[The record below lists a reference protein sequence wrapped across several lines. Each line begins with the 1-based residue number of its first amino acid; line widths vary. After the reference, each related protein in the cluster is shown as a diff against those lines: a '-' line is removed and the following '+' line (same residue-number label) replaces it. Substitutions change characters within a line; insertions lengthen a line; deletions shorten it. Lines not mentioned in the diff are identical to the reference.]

1 MQSDELLDLIGEIKE
16 EHIQDAKAHKKR
28 RFPTWAKWAAGAA
41 AACLVLVVSMP
52 IFMPRAGSSAP
63 GSEAEAPTAGGG
75 GGSGHEEGMA
85 FMSYAGPVFPLTLME
100 ETSGLIAERRITYD
114 FSTYDDDDKETE
126 VWGGNEDGAIVRDS
140 YRVTNI
146 SDKGTDLT
154 GVYPIAGDY
163 QLREWPAISVN
174 GQDVAYEII
183 SGSYTGGFR
192 GAGDEH
198 TESVNLHSL
207 TSWEGYRDLL
217 TDGSYF
223 AKAFTEAPVLDTPV
237 ILYELTDITDGD
249 CGFDAATL
257 AVHYRYDAERTNIM
271 TYGFNGGGEDPET
284 GEGIRDFFIREGRRK
299 PDEETK
305 YLIVVGDDIED
316 IRLQGYQNG
325 ACEPGNEA
333 EGPGAS
339 LTRSETTM
347 GEVLKT
353 IAQSRYG
360 EISGTQ
366 FDGDHNRYLN
376 ERISFEMYY
385 EDIVKYFA
393 EYGPMGTDPKER
405 YSFEW
410 GARLEDIV
418 GETAHRDRILYLTFP
433 ITIPAGDSIELTAKQ
448 VQPASFDFHCG
459 GENVG
464 IEGYDMVTTLGSNLT
479 FLSQKA
485 AIENYG
491 AIEIVRQNF
500 GFDPANGVT
509 EVELSVND
517 PQYYL
522 EVRKITGTEGE

>member
-1 MQSDELLDLIGEIKE
+1 MQSEELLDLIGEIKE
-16 EHIQDAKAHKKR
+16 EHIQEAKAHKKR
-28 RFPTWAKWAAGAA
+28 RLPAWTKWAMGAA
-41 AACLVLVVSMP
+41 AACLVLVVSIP

-63 GSEAEAPTAGGG
+63 GSDGEAPMTGG

-100 ETSGLIAERRITYD
+100 EGSGLIAERTITWD
-114 FSTYDDDDKETE
+114 FSTYGDNGTATE
-126 VWGGNEDGAIVRDS
+126 FWGGSEGGAIVRDG
-140 YRVTNI
+140 YRLTNLSEEDI
-146 SDKGTDLT
+146 AVT

-163 QLREWPAISVN
+163 QLMEWPAITAD
-174 GQDVAYEII
+174 GQEVAYEII

-198 TESVNLHSL
+198 ATSVNLENL

-223 AKAFTEAPVLDTPV
+223 AEAFAEAPVLDMPV
-237 ILYELTDITDGD
+237 ILYELTNITDGD

-257 AVHYRYDAERTNIM
+257 AVHYRYDAGRTNIM

-333 EGPGAS
+333 EGPAAS
-339 LTRSETTM
+339 LTRRETTM
-347 GEVLKT
+347 GEVLKA
-353 IAQSRYG
+353 IAQSRYD
-360 EISGTQ
+360 EISGTE

-376 ERISFEMYY
+376 ERIGFEMYY
-385 EDIVKYFA
+385 GDICKYFA
-393 EYGPMGTDPKER
+393 EYGPMGEDPKER

-418 GETAHRDRILYLTFP
+418 EETAYRERILYLTFP
-433 ITIPAGDSIELTAKQ
+433 ITIPAGDSVELTAEQ
-448 VQPASFDFHCG
+448 FQPASFDFHCG

-464 IEGYDMVTTLGSNLT
+464 IEGYDMVTGLGSNLT
-479 FLSQKA
+479 FLGQRA
-485 AIENYG
+485 AIENYD
-491 AIEIVRQNF
+491 AIEILRQNF
-500 GFDPANGVT
+500 GFDLANGVA
-509 EVELSVND
+509 EVALEMGK
-517 PQYYL
+517 PHYYL
-522 EVRKITGTEGE
+522 EVRGIAGSEGE